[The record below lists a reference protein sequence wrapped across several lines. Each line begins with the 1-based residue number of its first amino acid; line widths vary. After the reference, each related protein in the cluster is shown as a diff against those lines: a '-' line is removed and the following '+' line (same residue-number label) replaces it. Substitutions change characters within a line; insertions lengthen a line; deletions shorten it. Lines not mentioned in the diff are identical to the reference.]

1 MNLGIIIAGSIV
13 FSVVFVY
20 LGYKFGINTE
30 REFAKGVID
39 EICKLREKKIRELE
53 PVLISY
59 LDKWSKTEGKLSDE
73 EFDDLADKQEQ
84 VKMEMHEKFVLETF
98 KQTILK

>member
-1 MNLGIIIAGSIV
+1 MNLGIIIAGCVV
-13 FSVVFVY
+13 FAVVFVY

-30 REFAKGVID
+30 REFTKGVID

-59 LDKWSKTEGKLSDE
+59 LDKWSKNEGKLSDE

-84 VKMEMHEKFVLETF
+84 MLLETHEKF
-98 KQTILK
+98 ILKNFKETVLK